1 MLHWEQLVSGLL
13 FEREVVFVQFIL
25 YLTYHSLIPLRIR
38 TLAAKAAGKDAAD
51 GAKAGAAM
59 GAAACGGQAL
69 LGAGG
74 ERRQARRAG
83 RRQ

>member
-1 MLHWEQLVSGLL
+1 MCIV
-13 FEREVVFVQFIL
+13 
-25 YLTYHSLIPLRIR
+25 
-38 TLAAKAAGKDAAD
+38 AAKAAGKDAAD

-59 GAAACGGQAL
+59 GAAAGGGQAL
-69 LGAGG
+69 LGAGR

>member
-1 MLHWEQLVSGLL
+1 MYSCNFYLVSDISFLD
-13 FEREVVFVQFIL
+13 FI
-25 YLTYHSLIPLRIR
+25 TNAC
-38 TLAAKAAGKDAAD
+38 TVAAKAAGKDAAD

-59 GAAACGGQAL
+59 GAAAGGGHAL
-69 LGAGG
+69 LGAGR